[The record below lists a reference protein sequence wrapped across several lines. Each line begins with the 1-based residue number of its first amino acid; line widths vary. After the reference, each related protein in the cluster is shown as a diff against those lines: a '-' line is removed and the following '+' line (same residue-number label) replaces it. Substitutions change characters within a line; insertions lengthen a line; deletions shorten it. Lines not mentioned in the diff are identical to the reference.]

1 MASCCSVDVLI
12 AGAGIIGC
20 TAATFLA
27 EAGHSVTVLDRE
39 GIAAG
44 ASGRNSGVLQY
55 PFDDVLG
62 PLHWRTVEL
71 HREVLTDLPDT
82 PDGTLLLGTRETA
95 SHAPVLEAEVI
106 EEARDVEQLV
116 RPGIPGVLLHM
127 GYVVGPERVTHA
139 WAERARAAGVA
150 FERGEWT
157 PGDHR
162 GADVTLIATGAWAP
176 GVSPLWGVT
185 APINLRAGVIIEEA
199 GVDDV
204 VDGGGGMV
212 FSICGGVLGS
222 SADRTEPDPTTTAP
236 LLVEHSKR
244 FVDGVELAGTPRVCP
259 RPNSPDGRPLVGRLD
274 DRTWMCAGHG
284 AWGISI
290 GAATSELVV
299 SAMLGDAAA
308 VPATLDPLRFP
319 AVQASVTSA

>member
-1 MASCCSVDVLI
+1 MDVLI
-12 AGAGIIGC
+12 AGAGVIGC
-20 TAATFLA
+20 SAAAFLA

-71 HREVLTDLPDT
+71 HREVIDDLPDT
-82 PDGTLLLGTRETA
+82 PDGTLLLGTRDTA
-95 SHAPVLEAEVI
+95 GHAPVLRAEVV
-106 EEARDVEQLV
+106 EEARELEPLV

-127 GYVVGPERVTHA
+127 GHVVGPERVTLA
-139 WAERARAAGVA
+139 WAERARAAGVR
-150 FERGEWT
+150 FETGKWRRGDE
-157 PGDHR
+157 R
-162 GADVTLIATGAWAP
+162 GADLTLIATGAWAP

-199 GVDDV
+199 GVDHV
-204 VDGGGGMV
+204 VDGGGGVV

-222 SADRTEPDPTTTAP
+222 SASRDEPDPAAMVP
-236 LLVEHSKR
+236 KLIEHSAS
-244 FVDGVELAGTPRVCP
+244 FVDGVQLAGTPRVCP

-274 DRTWMCAGHG
+274 ERTWMCAGHG

-290 GAATSELVV
+290 GPATSRLVV
-299 SAMLGDAAA
+299 DAMLDGAPI
-308 VPATLDPLRFP
+308 PADLDPLRF
-319 AVQASVTSA
+319 AGVQASVTSA